1 MACSITAPG
10 ERRDLLGPSPERRT
24 EAVGCDWGE
33 AGPQPGLVVM
43 EHGTITGVS
52 AWRLLAAAAPF
63 AIAPPLVVLA
73 LGASLAWAL
82 AGFKRGCS

>member
-1 MACSITAPG
+1 
-10 ERRDLLGPSPERRT
+10 
-24 EAVGCDWGE
+24 
-33 AGPQPGLVVM
+33 M